1 MNNSSSLQ
9 VLVVGGAGYIGS
21 HVTQA
26 LLDAGHQPIVFDNLS
41 TGLKTNLFPEVP
53 FIQGDILFSA
63 QIQQAL
69 QKMDAVIHLAALK
82 ATGESMQ
89 YPEKYAVN
97 NLTGTIN
104 LLNATVKAGIAKI
117 IFSSSAAVYGLPQY
131 APMDEKHPTHPI
143 SFYGYTKLEIEQLLH
158 WYDRLR
164 GLRSVSLRYFN
175 AAGYDLQGRVKGL
188 EQNSLN
194 LFPIVMETIMG
205 KREFVPVFGQDFDT
219 PDGTGIRDYIHVN
232 DLADAHVRAL
242 HYLEKENKSEV
253 INLGASLGL
262 SVMQVLQVS
271 KDLSGM
277 DFPVQ
282 IRPRRSGDPPIVVAD
297 SQKAHQLL
305 DWQAQNSDIHSI
317 VNTMLL
323 AYRSQ

>member
-131 APMDEKHPTHPI
+131 TPMNEKHPTHPI

-253 INLGASLGL
+253 FNLGASLGL

-271 KDLSGM
+271 KDLSGV

-282 IRPRRSGDPPIVVAD
+282 IKPRRSGDPPIVVAD

>member
-131 APMDEKHPTHPI
+131 TPMDEKHPTHPI

-194 LFPIVMETIMG
+194 LFPIAMETIMG

-271 KDLSGM
+271 KDLSGV
-277 DFPVQ
+277 DFPVK

-323 AYRSQ
+323 AYQSQ

>member
-1 MNNSSSLQ
+1 MNTSSLR

-26 LLDAGHQPIVFDNLS
+26 LQDAGHRPTVFDNLS
-41 TGLKTNLFPEVP
+41 TSLRTNLFPDIP
-53 FIQGDILFSA
+53 FIHGDILNSA

-69 QKMDAVIHLAALK
+69 RKMDAIIHLAALK
-82 ATGESMQ
+82 ATGESMKQ
-89 YPEKYAVN
+89 PEKYAVN

-104 LLNATVKAGIAKI
+104 LLNAAIEAGILKF

-131 APMDEKHPTHPI
+131 TPIDEKHPTNPI
-143 SFYGYTKLEIEQLLH
+143 SFYGHTKLEIEQLLH

-175 AAGYDLQGRVKGL
+175 AAGYDMQGRVKGL
-188 EQNSLN
+188 EQNSQN
-194 LFPIVMETIMG
+194 LFPIVMEAIMR

-242 HYLEKENKSEV
+242 QYLITDNKSE
-253 INLGASLGL
+253 IFNLGTSLGL

-271 KDLSGM
+271 KYLSAV

-282 IRPRRSGDPPIVVAD
+282 MKPPRPGDPPIVVAD
-297 SQKAHQLL
+297 SLKAYKLL
-305 DWQAQNSDIHSI
+305 DWQAKNSDIHTI
-317 VNTMLL
+317 VKSMLRV
-323 AYRSQ
+323 YHSQ

>member
-89 YPEKYAVN
+89 YPEKYAIN

-131 APMDEKHPTHPI
+131 TPMDEKHPTHPI

-271 KDLSGM
+271 KDLSEV

>member
-131 APMDEKHPTHPI
+131 TPMDEKHPTHPI

-271 KDLSGM
+271 KDLSGV